1 MNTPINK
8 TQTDKKDSLR
18 FLVFTND
25 LKMIPVSTVAAQLPN
40 SFAIRLPYLQGLKL
54 QSKFVHPPSHH
65 YPE

>member
-25 LKMIPVSTVAAQLPN
+25 LKMIPVSTVAAQLPKALN
-40 SFAIRLPYLQGLKL
+40 VQIKL
-54 QSKFVHPPSHH
+54 I
-65 YPE
+65 